1 MGKAERNRRQSA
13 QQKIAAQQA
22 AAKRAENRR
31 RGFIAGG
38 SIVLVIAVVGAF
50 IAVMAL
56 TSPAKAG
63 SSAVAGTAQP
73 ASVLNQIAN
82 IPAATLTSVG
92 TGSTYQS
99 AVQTIKGNPV
109 TLTKSGKA
117 VITYVGGEY
126 CPYCAAERWAI
137 TAALSRF
144 GTFSH
149 LGYIH
154 SSSTD
159 VDPSTPTLTFYKSS
173 YTSKYVDF
181 EATEARN
188 DNNTANLQPLTALDK
203 TLMAKYDVPPYVPS
217 ASDNGSFPFVD
228 FANKY
233 VINGASYDPA
243 VLKGLTWAQVAAA
256 LKDPSSPVAKG
267 VDGATNLITAAICK
281 ATNGQPGSVCT
292 SAAVTK
298 ASGSI

>member
-13 QQKIAAQQA
+13 QQKIAEQQA
-22 AAKRAENRR
+22 AARRADNRK

-38 SIVLVIAVVGAF
+38 SIVLVIAVVGTF
-50 IAVMAL
+50 IGIKAA
-56 TSPAKAG
+56 TSSAKA
-63 SSAVAGTAQP
+63 SAAAVAGTSQP

-92 TGSTYQS
+92 TGSTYHG
-99 AVQTIKGNPV
+99 AIQTIKGNPA
-109 TLTKSGKA
+109 TLTSNGKA
-117 VITYVGGEY
+117 VIAYVGGEY

-144 GTFSH
+144 GKFSH

-181 EATEARN
+181 ESTEARN
-188 DNNTANLQPLTALDK
+188 DDNTANLEPLTSQDNQ
-203 TLMAKYDVPPYVPS
+203 LMTKYDVPPYVPS
-217 ASDNGSFPFVD
+217 ASDDGSFPFVD

-267 VDGATNLITAAICK
+267 ADGATNLITAAICK
-281 ATNGQPGSVCT
+281 VTDGQPGSVCN

-298 ASGSI
+298 VSGSL